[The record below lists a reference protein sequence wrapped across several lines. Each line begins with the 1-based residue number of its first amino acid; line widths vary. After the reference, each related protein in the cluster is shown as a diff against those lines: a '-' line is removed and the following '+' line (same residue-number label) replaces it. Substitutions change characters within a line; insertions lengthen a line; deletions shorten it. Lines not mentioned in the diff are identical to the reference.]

1 MQLFSHI
8 FNFENVFWCDYNVA
22 LGELIKALMVILCK
36 AHICVLCI
44 ICILHEFWILAAADA
59 NERSFSFVTGDKI
72 PGGSTLLFDVELL
85 QIEENN
91 RPRNVFKEIDSD
103 KDNLLSQDE
112 VCIRAWKL
120 TKHILLCDHV
130 KWI

>member
-1 MQLFSHI
+1 MAS
-8 FNFENVFWCDYNVA
+8 
-22 LGELIKALMVILCK
+22 GEFIKAVMVILCK

-44 ICILHEFWILAAADA
+44 ICILHEFWILVLAAADA
-59 NERSFSFVTGDKI
+59 NEQSFSFVTGDKI

-91 RPRNVFKEIDSD
+91 KPRNIFKEIDSD

-112 VCIRAWKL
+112 VCILAWKL
-120 TKHILLCDHV
+120 MKPILLYNHI
-130 KWI
+130 KWNYRS